1 VICRCLPDSD
11 RECPQCAVQHRMIS
25 EIRRAQEE
33 NAEKHDLFFEQ
44 VINYL
49 SILVFVMFIISLTF
63 IIELHL
69 TVKRSRRW
77 F

>member
-1 VICRCLPDSD
+1 MICRCLPDND

-49 SILVFVMFIISLTF
+49 SFLVFIMFVIPLLTF
-63 IIELHL
+63 IIE
-69 TVKRSRRW
+69 
-77 F
+77 

>member
-1 VICRCLPDSD
+1 MVRSLLILIYMFYRCLPDSD

-44 VINYL
+44 VIKL
-49 SILVFVMFIISLTF
+49 FISFSFVFII
-63 IIELHL
+63 HY
-69 TVKRSRRW
+69 
-77 F
+77 